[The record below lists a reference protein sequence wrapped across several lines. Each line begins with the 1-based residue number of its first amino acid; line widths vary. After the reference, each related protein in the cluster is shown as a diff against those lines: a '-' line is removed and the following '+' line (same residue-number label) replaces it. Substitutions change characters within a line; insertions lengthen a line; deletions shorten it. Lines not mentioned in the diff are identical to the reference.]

1 MDTTTVREPE
11 TEPALRQPTPYQQ
24 RLLLAVAAGVV
35 LLILLACGFADSAGN
50 LARYNA
56 YWNCPTV
63 SPVPTTCVMVTGT
76 PDPLG
81 TPGPPEPQCSEPL
94 ATATPYGR
102 QILTQGHQTSLN
114 IFHHHQDVRW
124 ATFRLT
130 YRNFRATRG
139 QIMFWQS

>member
-1 MDTTTVREPE
+1 MDTMVIESKPG
-11 TEPALRQPTPYQQ
+11 PATPQRSRYQQ
-24 RLLLAVAAGVV
+24 RLLLALAAGAA
-35 LLILLACGFADSAGN
+35 LLVIGACGFADSAGN

-63 SPVPTTCVMVTGT
+63 SPVPTTCVQVTGT

-81 TPGPPEPQCSEPL
+81 TPGPPEPQCSAPL

-102 QILTQGHQTSLN
+102 QILSQGHQASLN

-124 ATFRLT
+124 GAFRITYTGKTAGAVLT
-130 YRNFRATRG
+130 TG
-139 QIMFWQS
+139 LQ